1 MNPGELRQRLI
12 FQRPSTS
19 VDTDGFVTGAPT
31 EYTRAWAAL
40 KTLKGKNFY
49 AAAQNNME
57 HNRQF
62 IIRYQ
67 LKLDEG
73 VRPDGLVVMWKGIE
87 HDIVSIENDNGL
99 NQTMT
104 IIVKAVS

>member
-12 FQRPSTS
+12 FQKPSSS
-19 VDTDGFVTGAPT
+19 VDEDGFATDAPI
-31 EYTRAWAAL
+31 EYAKAWAAL

-67 LKLDEG
+67 PKLDDA
-73 VRPDGLVVMWKGIE
+73 VRPDELKVMWKGIE
-87 HDIVSIENDNGL
+87 HDIVSIENDNGM

-104 IIVKAVS
+104 VIVKAVS